1 MTIEVK
7 ASRNITRQI
16 LRHKSFSFQEFC
28 VAGDTKILTISEEHG
43 YEAIAIEDLYQEFI
57 HGRPLGSTSCYDK
70 DLNDFV
76 FAPIK
81 EVFRTGMKKAYS
93 MKVRMRGECE
103 VSIEATKDH
112 KFLLSKGDI
121 KEFVALEFLSPGD
134 KIITQMGESEIISI
148 EEYPTI
154 STYDLEVDHPE
165 HNYLANGIVTHN
177 SQRYSEVVA
186 FEPSRA
192 RRQAENNRQSSVD
205 NLQAEVKAW
214 WSEVL
219 SKHQEESS
227 RLYREALD
235 KGIAREVA
243 RDLLPESAQTKMYMT
258 GSIRSWIHF
267 LQLRTKDDTQL
278 EHRDIANEIIP
289 IFKQQL
295 PIISEAIW
303 CR

>member
-16 LRHKSFSFQEFC
+16 LRHKSFAFQEF
-28 VAGDTKILTISEEHG
+28 
-43 YEAIAIEDLYQEFI
+43 
-57 HGRPLGSTSCYDK
+57 
-70 DLNDFV
+70 
-76 FAPIK
+76 
-81 EVFRTGMKKAYS
+81 
-93 MKVRMRGECE
+93 
-103 VSIEATKDH
+103 
-112 KFLLSKGDI
+112 
-121 KEFVALEFLSPGD
+121 
-134 KIITQMGESEIISI
+134 
-148 EEYPTI
+148 
-154 STYDLEVDHPE
+154 
-165 HNYLANGIVTHN
+165 